1 MKTYGKLDWA
11 ISGGKVPLNTT
22 GGRPELISHD
32 KIAILNTSKEDAQ
45 IEIIIFYEDEQPVG
59 TYEIK
64 VEAERL
70 RKIRFNDLI
79 DPAAIR
85 LERNYGCYIKSSIPV
100 VVQFSRLNT
109 GKIAN
114 AELTSIAFSIDI

>member
-1 MKTYGKLDWA
+1 MVTYGKLDWA
-11 ISGGKVPLNTT
+11 IAAGKIPSLTN
-22 GGRPELISHD
+22 GERPDQISHE
-32 KIAILNTSKEDAQ
+32 KLSILNTSHEDAL

-64 VEAERL
+64 VKGNRL

-79 DPAAIR
+79 DPAAIK

-100 VVQFSRLNT
+100 VVQFSRMNT
-109 GKIAN
+109 GNNAN
-114 AELTSIAFSIDI
+114 AELTSMAFPIDM